1 MAFWLAQIRAR
12 GWTSYLSEP
21 RYSLV
26 ILREQAARGL
36 ARRDRADPDKE
47 QLLDFLFPGDQ
58 PQGRGARHQHLP
70 DELFSVVVR
79 YYWCGEP

>member
-47 QLLDFLFPGDQ
+47 RLLDFLFPGDQ
-58 PQGRGARHQHLP
+58 HSPRLT
-70 DELFSVVVR
+70 DDIFSVIAR